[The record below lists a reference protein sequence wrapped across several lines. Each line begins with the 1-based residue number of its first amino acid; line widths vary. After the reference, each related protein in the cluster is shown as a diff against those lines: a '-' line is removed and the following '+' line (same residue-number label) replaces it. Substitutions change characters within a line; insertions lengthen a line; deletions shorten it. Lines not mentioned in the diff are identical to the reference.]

1 MEGLRKCLRTIDA
14 INEWIAKIVSWVVL
28 IIIAVTV
35 YEVVMRYAFNAPT
48 QWVFE
53 FDYLVHGVYFM
64 LLGAYTLAVRGHV
77 NVDIIHQRLQPRTR
91 ALVDL
96 LTAPLFYL
104 FMTMMFWMGG
114 KFALNAVAMK
124 ETLSSAWAPPI
135 YPIKLVIPLGA
146 AMMLL
151 QGTAKLIRDLHLFLT
166 GREGEL

>member
-1 MEGLRKCLRTIDA
+1 MEGLRKSLRAIDA

-28 IIIAVTV
+28 IIIAVTA

-53 FDYLVHGVYFM
+53 FDYLVHGAYFM
-64 LLGAYTLAVRGHV
+64 LLGSYTLAVKGHV
-77 NVDIIHQRLQPRTR
+77 NVDIIYQRFKPRTR
-91 ALVDL
+91 ALLDL
-96 LTAPLFYL
+96 LTAPMFYF

-135 YPIKLVIPLGA
+135 YPFKLVIPFAA
-146 AMMLL
+146 AMVIL
-151 QGTAKLIRDLHLFLT
+151 QGTAKLIRDLHLVLT